1 MKHSRDELLELAAAY
16 ALGATTPEETAAI
29 EAALA
34 TTPELVAEIA
44 SFREV
49 VAAMTQAGTVAPS
62 PETRMRL
69 LERVHSDSLAHNAGV
84 RPHGRS
90 QWTTRGRIT
99 AAAAGIIIIVASLAT
114 ESLLLAARAQR
125 AESESRVL
133 VQHDSVLMTLLHAE
147 NQLRVIHM
155 NAADTVNGPGIQLF
169 WNERDHAGVVH
180 AFRLPRMPSNRAYQL
195 WAIVDGRPASVKVFN
210 SDPDGHALIEGL
222 SLPESSRGVTQMALT
237 VEPSGGSPL
246 PTSEPMLKGLL
257 GAR

>member
-16 ALGATTPEETAAI
+16 ALGATTPDETAAI

-49 VAAMTQAGTVAPS
+49 VAAMSQPGAVAPS
-62 PETRMRL
+62 TETRVRL
-69 LERVHSDSLAHNAGV
+69 LERLHGDSLAHNAAAK
-84 RPHGRS
+84 PPGRQ

-99 AAAAGIIIIVASLAT
+99 AAAAGILIIASLAT
-114 ESLLLAARAQR
+114 ESFLLAARARR
-125 AESESRVL
+125 AESELRVL
-133 VQHDSVLMTLLHAE
+133 ARHDSTLMTLLHAE

-155 NAADTVNGPGIQLF
+155 NAADTVNGPGIQVF

-180 AFRLPRMPSNRAYQL
+180 AFRLPRVPANRAYQL
-195 WAIVDGRPASVKVFN
+195 WAVVNGRPASVKVFN
-210 SDPDGHALIEGL
+210 SDPDGHAVIEGL
-222 SLPESSRGVTQMALT
+222 TLPASSRDVTLMALT
-237 VEPSGGSPL
+237 VEPRGGSRL
-246 PTSEPMLKGLL
+246 PTSAPMLTGPV